1 MNVFLSKFGE
11 GYLPLTVPTIKC
23 QPKMYLKN
31 EKFLIFS
38 SQAKKCLRGS
48 PLCDMVPIVY
58 GEYCYSCY
66 KVVAICNW
74 QENQVYYRM

>member
-1 MNVFLSKFGE
+1 MNVFLSKFG
-11 GYLPLTVPTIKC
+11 
-23 QPKMYLKN
+23 
-31 EKFLIFS
+31 
-38 SQAKKCLRGS
+38 KKCLRGS